1 MIIGI
6 KISVLGFSQSDE
18 RKFKKIFR
26 FSRFRR
32 RFYTYCSKAIENSAD
47 ILIVN
52 GDTETI
58 EQNKKE
64 ILVKCPDIAVVVATK
79 KGSLDRLHYQ
89 INGDLFGVKVLKT
102 LDRIDIESSKP
113 KFRRKTKYPVTPR
126 LLNDN
131 KIEEKILHSAVENPE
146 NRQPTVN
153 QNPAF
158 DVLVVDDSPSMQKVL
173 ELEFAQTSMETRVST
188 AETGEQALECVAERN
203 YDFIFLDVMM
213 PGIDGYETCSRIR
226 KYPQM
231 KKTPII
237 MLSAKNSPLDEVR
250 GIMAG
255 CTTYL
260 TKPIKH
266 EEFQKVV
273 GRILRWLDEYKTLEQ
288 PCGAISK

>member
-1 MIIGI
+1 MTIGI
-6 KISVLGFSQSDE
+6 KVSLMGFSRSDQE
-18 RKFKKIFR
+18 KFDKIFR
-26 FSRFRR
+26 FSRFRHR
-32 RFYTYCSKAIENSAD
+32 RYIHCTHTIDNRAD

-52 GDTETI
+52 SDVGTI
-58 EQNKKE
+58 EQDKNEFITKDTHTP
-64 ILVKCPDIAVVVATK
+64 IVVATK
-79 KGSLDRLHYQ
+79 KEGVSRYRIKGSLFGDRILKALDQ
-89 INGDLFGVKVLKT
+89 IDIRKRKPERRRKMRHSVVPYLLKGNKKDDKT
-102 LDRIDIESSKP
+102 LFLAKEKSK
-113 KFRRKTKYPVTPR
+113 
-126 LLNDN
+126 N
-131 KIEEKILHSAVENPE
+131 KPSIVEKD
-146 NRQPTVN
+146 
-153 QNPAF
+153 PAF
-158 DVLVVDDSPSMQKVL
+158 DVLVVDDSPSMQKML
-173 ELEFAQTSMETRVST
+173 ELEFAQTAMETRVST

-237 MLSAKNSPLDEVR
+237 MLSAKTSPLDEVK

-273 GRILRWLDEYKTLEQ
+273 ARILRWLDEYKTPEQ